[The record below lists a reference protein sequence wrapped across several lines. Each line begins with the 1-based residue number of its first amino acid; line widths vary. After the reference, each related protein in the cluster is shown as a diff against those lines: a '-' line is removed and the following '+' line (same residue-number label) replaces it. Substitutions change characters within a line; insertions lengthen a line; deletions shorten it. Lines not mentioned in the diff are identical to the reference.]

1 MRYFLGLDIG
11 TKNIKAAV
19 LNDGGNIEEEV
30 STPVYDLINQPK
42 AGFVERDP
50 LALWKRV
57 CDSLKKLKLKD
68 KIEGVCVDATSG
80 TIVPVDEAGTPL
92 HNLIMYNDSRAVTE
106 AEELRRS
113 SSKARE
119 FESFLPIT
127 PQLVLPKIMWMKK
140 HCEFYG
146 RIYKILHESDYIVY
160 KLTGLFAS
168 SNNTAGKS
176 HALLDRLKYL
186 EEAYEDV
193 GVPVDFMP
201 ELKPIGSIVGYVTEN
216 ASVETGLPSGIPVVN
231 GVTDASAGD
240 ITSGAIKAGQANAT
254 IGTALT
260 VHVVVDK
267 PVPDAFQR
275 FYYKTYV
282 NDLFLAGG
290 FTNAG
295 TTALD
300 TMSRLLGRDLI
311 ELTDM
316 ARRVPP
322 GCEGLI
328 ACTEWYGVRV
338 PKTYPSV
345 RGFFIGLSEITADPG
360 VIFRSMLEGSA
371 LALKLMLDSVE
382 DVTKIK
388 VYDLRVSGGASKNDL
403 FMSIIADVSGKDVYV
418 VEEPNSAVG
427 SAILAMWGCMGG
439 EIEKIVGKVVKIRG
453 RFKPNMENHVKYS
466 SLLDKYVK
474 LIENLAKIV

>member
-11 TKNIKAAV
+11 TKNIKAAI
-19 LNDGGNIEEEV
+19 LNDEGKVEEDAL
-30 STPVYDLINQPK
+30 TPVYDLIHQPK
-42 AGFVERDP
+42 DRFVERDP

-57 CDSLKKLKLKD
+57 CETLKKLRFKD
-68 KIEGVCVDATSG
+68 KVEGVCVDATSG
-80 TIVPVDEAGTPL
+80 TIVPLDEKGVPL
-92 HNLIMYNDSRAVTE
+92 HPLIMYNDSRATVE
-106 AEELRRS
+106 AEELRKNS
-113 SSKARE
+113 PKARE

-140 HCEFYG
+140 HYEFY
-146 RIYKILHESDYIVY
+146 RRVHKILHESDYIVY
-160 KLTGLFAS
+160 KLTGIFAS
-168 SNNTAGKS
+168 SSNTAGKS
-176 HALLDRLKYL
+176 HALLDSLKYL

-193 GVPVDFMP
+193 DVPVDFMP
-201 ELKPIGSIVGYVTEN
+201 ELKPIGSIVGHVTEN
-216 ASVETGLPSGIPVVN
+216 AALETGLPSGIPVVN

-260 VHVVVDK
+260 VHVIVDK
-267 PVPDAFQR
+267 PVPDALQR

-282 NDLFLAGG
+282 NNLFLAGG

-300 TMSRLLGRDLI
+300 TTSKLLGKNLA

-316 ARRVPP
+316 ARKIPP

-338 PKTYPSV
+338 PKTHPSV
-345 RGFFIGLSEITADPG
+345 KGFFIGLSEITANPG
-360 VIFRSMLEGSA
+360 AIFRSMLEGSA
-371 LALKLMLDSVE
+371 FALKLMLDAVE
-382 DVTKIK
+382 DVTKVK
-388 VYDLRVSGGASKNDL
+388 VYDLRVSGGASRNDL
-403 FMSIIADVSGKDVYV
+403 FMEIIADVSGKDVYII
-418 VEEPNSAVG
+418 EEPDSAIG

-439 EIEKIVGKVVKIRG
+439 RIEEVVNKVVKIKKL
-453 RFKPNMENHVKYS
+453 FKPTEENTVKYS
-466 SLLDKYVK
+466 RLLDKYVQ
-474 LIENLAKIV
+474 LVDALSEIL